1 MWQTSKFFKDKY
13 IVVGDWKFDSALSF
27 PHCKYLG
34 ADTETKLYCDGKL
47 LSEDEAYHLYNDVN
61 KKGVRKH
68 NQKWIK

>member
-34 ADTETKLYCDGKL
+34 ADNETELYCDGKL
-47 LSEDEAYHLYNDVN
+47 LSADEANHL
-61 KKGVRKH
+61 
-68 NQKWIK
+68 